1 MASALKNFDPKLA
14 YPAYDGMTRIPHEE
28 HITQVFAML
37 SLITCMFE
45 NAAGYTEFSRAI
57 RHSLVLLDAEKHN
70 LDVKQSAIDNSILQL
85 AIKYQEVS
93 K

>member
-1 MASALKNFDPKLA
+1 MASALKNFDPIIA
-14 YPAYDGMTRIPHEE
+14 YPAYDGMAHIRHEE
-28 HITQVFAML
+28 HITQVFGML

-57 RHSLVLLDAEKHN
+57 RHSLVVLDAEKHN
-70 LDVKQSAIDNSILQL
+70 LNVKQSAIDNGILQL
-85 AIKYQEVS
+85 VIKYQEVS